1 MTADFV
7 YTRNSLNRAL
17 GSIQSRHRFIEHD
30 TDLFQYSRVGFVF
43 RIEGENALS
52 GGIEN
57 HFAKRN
63 PPQLRIF
70 PAITT
75 ESTHQLRLFQYSK
88 VHQPFVHPRLQ
99 GRSKAPSSRDS
110 CLQQC
115 VQNLLP
121 RNLSSSWG
129 GTSQASDHAAYSSFN
144 RRRQSPPPSS
154 ATAKLVRE
162 RRLFAHAHA

>member
-7 YTRNSLNRAL
+7 YARNSLNRAL

-63 PPQLRIF
+63 PPQLRI
-70 PAITT
+70 
-75 ESTHQLRLFQYSK
+75 
-88 VHQPFVHPRLQ
+88 
-99 GRSKAPSSRDS
+99 

-115 VQNLLP
+115 VQNFLP

-162 RRLFAHAHA
+162 RRLFAHAPA